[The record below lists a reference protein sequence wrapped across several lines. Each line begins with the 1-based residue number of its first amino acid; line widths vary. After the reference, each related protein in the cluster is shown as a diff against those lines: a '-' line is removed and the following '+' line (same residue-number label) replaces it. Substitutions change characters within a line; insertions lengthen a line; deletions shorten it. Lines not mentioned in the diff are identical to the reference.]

1 MGVAWSYGY
10 SMFVLVPCNNLRS
23 ASSGATQPWMRQ
35 SLGFDGLPV
44 SLESDIA
51 EEGRRKGEG

>member
-10 SMFVLVPCNNLRS
+10 SMFVLVPCNTLRS
-23 ASSGATQPWMRQ
+23 ASSGATQPWMWH

-44 SLESDIA
+44 SREPDIA
-51 EEGRRKGEG
+51 EEERPKGEG